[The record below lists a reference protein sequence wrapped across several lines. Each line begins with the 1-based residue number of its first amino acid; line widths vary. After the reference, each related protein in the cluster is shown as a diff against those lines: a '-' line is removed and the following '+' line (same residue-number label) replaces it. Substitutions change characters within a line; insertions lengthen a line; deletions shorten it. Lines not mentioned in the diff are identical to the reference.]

1 MHELIGCF
9 VKSIAGRD
17 IGKYYVII
25 DTHNE
30 YVYLVD
36 GKIRTLNHPKK
47 KNLKHVKRL
56 RYFDPRLSES
66 INKKLVR
73 DEEIKRAIKLLQVEI
88 SNKEVE

>member
-1 MHELIGCF
+1 MHELTGCF

-36 GKIRTLNHPKK
+36 VKLEPNHQKKI
-47 KNLKHVKRL
+47 
-56 RYFDPRLSES
+56 
-66 INKKLVR
+66 
-73 DEEIKRAIKLLQVEI
+73 
-88 SNKEVE
+88 